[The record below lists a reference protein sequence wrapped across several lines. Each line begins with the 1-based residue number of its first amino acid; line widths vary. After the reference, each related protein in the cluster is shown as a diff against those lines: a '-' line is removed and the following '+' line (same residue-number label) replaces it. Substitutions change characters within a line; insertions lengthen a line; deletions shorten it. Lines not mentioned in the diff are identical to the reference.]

1 MARSLDGISP
11 HEKTEL
17 TVMKRVKFLCAA
29 WLALLTLTARPQE
42 TATVGIAAPVVD
54 RRVELMTIVA
64 RLADFPEY
72 QSSLVRAYTDSLD
85 AWFAPYR
92 NHAAVASLRELREQ
106 RGVAYDAV
114 PIMGVYLSEPPRLRA
129 RFPLT
134 ATQPDERWGVKS
146 GKKFIRLLRRFYR
159 DTRCEAFFERQDTL
173 FATVERSFQP
183 VFSEI
188 DMAWFGRFFGVQ
200 HPDGMVPIIGMGFG
214 GGNYGGRILYPDST
228 ADNYAFMG
236 SWSLWEG
243 QPMFDAELFKQTIVH
258 EFCHS
263 FVNPTLEHDTLALC
277 AAEGLYRAEA
287 ERMDRQAYT
296 DGRSVLYETFVRAAV
311 ICYLRE
317 HATRVAAENELWAQI
332 DLGFVWMP
340 EAVALLEAY
349 ATRRD
354 RYPDFAAFVP
364 RVRSWCQETVGSM
377 EALHARRAAEREVR
391 REQALK
397 VVAVEPFGN
406 GAQEVDPALT
416 ELTIRFDR
424 PLVGRGYAFN
434 AHPDSEEALP
444 VYGRA
449 RYSEDKRAVTVSVRL
464 KPGRTYRFWVLKD
477 LSFVGADGVRMYEDY
492 LVTFRTRDK

>member
-1 MARSLDGISP
+1 
-11 HEKTEL
+11 
-17 TVMKRVKFLCAA
+17 
-29 WLALLTLTARPQE
+29 
-42 TATVGIAAPVVD
+42 
-54 RRVELMTIVA
+54 
-64 RLADFPEY
+64 
-72 QSSLVRAYTDSLD
+72 
-85 AWFAPYR
+85 
-92 NHAAVASLRELREQ
+92 
-106 RGVAYDAV
+106 
-114 PIMGVYLSEPPRLRA
+114 
-129 RFPLT
+129 
-134 ATQPDERWGVKS
+134 
-146 GKKFIRLLRRFYR
+146 
-159 DTRCEAFFERQDTL
+159 
-173 FATVERSFQP
+173 
-183 VFSEI
+183 
-188 DMAWFGRFFGVQ
+188 MAWFGRFFGVQ
-200 HPDGMVPIIGMGFG
+200 HPDGMIPIIGMGFG

-277 AAEGLYRAEA
+277 ASEGLYRAEA

-296 DGRSVLYETFVRAAV
+296 DGRSVLFETFVRAAV

-349 ATRRD
+349 AARRD

-377 EALHARRAAEREVR
+377 ETLHARRAAEREVR

-424 PLVGRGYAFN
+424 PLAGRGYAFN
-434 AHPDSEEALP
+434 SHPDSEEGLP

-492 LVTFRTRDK
+492 LVMFRTRDK

>member
-1 MARSLDGISP
+1 MKTVKSLC
-11 HEKTEL
+11 
-17 TVMKRVKFLCAA
+17 VA
-29 WLALLTLTARPQE
+29 WLVLLTLTARPQQ
-42 TATVGIAAPVVD
+42 TAAVGVAAPVVD
-54 RRVELMTIVA
+54 RRVELMTVVA
-64 RLADFPEY
+64 RLAGFPEY
-72 QSSLVRAYTDSLD
+72 QSSLVRPYTDSLD

-92 NHAAVASLRELREQ
+92 NHAAVACLRELREQ

-114 PIMGVYLSEPPRLRA
+114 PMMGVWLSEPPRLRA
-129 RFPLT
+129 RLPLT

-146 GKKFIRLLRRFYR
+146 GKKFIRRLRRFYR
-159 DTRCEAFFERQDTL
+159 DTRCKAFFECQKPL
-173 FATVERSFQP
+173 FATVERSFQSI
-183 VFSEI
+183 FSEI
-188 DMAWFGRFFGVQ
+188 DMAWFGRFFGVR
-200 HPDGMVPIIGMGFG
+200 HPDGMVPVIGMGFG
-214 GGNYGGRILYPDST
+214 AGNYGGRIFYPDST
-228 ADNYAFMG
+228 AENYAFMG

-243 QPMFDAELFKQTIVH
+243 QPMFDAGLFKQTIVH

-263 FVNPTLEHDTLALC
+263 FVNPTLECDTLALR

-287 ERMDRQAYT
+287 ERMERQAYS
-296 DGRSVLYETFVRAAV
+296 DGGSVLYETFVRAAV

-317 HATRVAAENELWAQI
+317 HATPVAAENELWAQI

-340 EAVALLEAY
+340 EAVALLETY
-349 ATRRD
+349 AASRS
-354 RYPDFAAFVP
+354 RYPDFGAFVP
-364 RVRSWCQETVGSM
+364 RVRSWCLETVGRM
-377 EALHARRAAEREVR
+377 DTLYARRTAEREVR

-406 GAQEVDPALT
+406 GAQDVDPTLT

-434 AHPDSEEALP
+434 PHPDSDEALP

-477 LSFVGADGVRMYEDY
+477 LSFVGDDGVRMYEDY
-492 LVTFRTRDK
+492 LVTFRTRAK

>member
-1 MARSLDGISP
+1 
-11 HEKTEL
+11 
-17 TVMKRVKFLCAA
+17 MKAVKFLCVA
-29 WLALLTLTARPQE
+29 WLALFTLTARSQA
-42 TATVGIAAPVVD
+42 TATVGVAAPVVD

-92 NHAAVASLRELREQ
+92 DHPAVAYLRELRKQ
-106 RGVAYDAV
+106 QGVSYNAV

-129 RFPLT
+129 RLPLT
-134 ATQPDERWGVKS
+134 ATQPEARWGVKS

-159 DTRCEAFFERQDTL
+159 DTRCEEFFERQDTL
-173 FATVERSFQP
+173 FATVERSFQQ

-188 DMAWFGRFFGVQ
+188 DMEWFGRFFGVQ
-200 HPDGMVPIIGMGFG
+200 CSDGMVPIVGMGFG

-228 ADNYAFMG
+228 VDNYAFMG

-243 QPMFDAELFKQTIVH
+243 QPMFDAELFKRTIVH

-263 FVNPTLEHDTLALC
+263 FINPTLGRDTLLLC

-287 ERMDRQAYT
+287 ERMNQQAYAA
-296 DGRSVLYETFVRAAV
+296 GSVVLYETFVRAAV
-311 ICYLRE
+311 ICYLKE
-317 HATRVAAENELWAQI
+317 HATPVAAENELWAQI

-340 EAVALLEAY
+340 EAVALLEEY
-349 ATRRD
+349 AAHRD
-354 RYPDFAAFVP
+354 RYPDFAAVVP
-364 RVRSWCQETVGSM
+364 RVRSWCLETVGSL
-377 EALHARRAAEREVR
+377 ETLYARREAEREVR

-406 GAQEVDPALT
+406 GAQDADPALT

-434 AHPDSEEALP
+434 PHPDSDEGLP
-444 VYGRA
+444 MYGKA

-477 LSFVGADGVRMYEDY
+477 YSFVGADGVRMYEDY